1 VGREASRATTL
12 GDLEKTS
19 AAPEKEQPQ
28 LIKPSWPKFV
38 KANTAFLEDD

>member
-12 GDLEKTS
+12 GDFEKTA